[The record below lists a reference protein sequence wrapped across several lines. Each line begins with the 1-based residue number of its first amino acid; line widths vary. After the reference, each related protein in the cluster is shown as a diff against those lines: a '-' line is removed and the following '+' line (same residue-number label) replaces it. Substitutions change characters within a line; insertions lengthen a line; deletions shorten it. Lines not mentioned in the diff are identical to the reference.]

1 MGDKREAVR
10 VPVRVHARC
19 RCHDGVVIDGL
30 VEDLS
35 KSGLFL
41 RADLC
46 LGQGSSA
53 ELDLEVPGE
62 HAPLHLTAEVVRVD
76 DTGGMAFRFLEQPS
90 RPLANFIMRQHQV
103 ASTR

>member
-1 MGDKREAVR
+1 MDKREAVR

-19 RCHDGVVIDGL
+19 RCDDGIVIDGT

-41 RADLC
+41 KADLS
-46 LGQGSSA
+46 LGEGSSA

-62 HAPLHLTAEVVRVD
+62 APLHLAAHVVRVRD
-76 DTGGMAFRFLEQPS
+76 GGMAFKFVEQPS
-90 RPLANFIMRQHQV
+90 RPLANFIMRQHQHG
-103 ASTR
+103 AH